1 MDQSGL
7 RTRSIEG
14 ASKGTN
20 EGAAHEGHALQ
31 RGLTWKDAFWVTS
44 GVPGGVLFTI
54 GGVSATIGQPAWSI
68 WVAAILMGL
77 IQSATYA
84 EISGLFPHKSGGAS
98 VYGAMAWV
106 RYSKTIAPVS
116 VWCNWLAWS
125 PMLALGTGLAAN
137 YALSSLYA
145 PDAAIN
151 TWRLTLLDLGFIKQ
165 GLSLRINATFIIA
178 AIFLLITFKLQHSGA
193 SKAARTQRILGIA
206 SLAPLLIVGIVP
218 FVTGDV
224 PAAHLWPLLPLGH
237 DAQGNVTAAT
247 FGSWNGAGITMAFG
261 AMFMAGW
268 AAYGFET
275 AVCYTRE
282 FRNPRTDTA
291 KAIFWSGMACLLVM
305 TLVPLAFQGVLGTKG
320 MLDPKIADGT
330 GVAAAMAHM
339 VGGGAIVFDVVV
351 VMLILTILLIV
362 MTSMMGSSRTLYQA
376 SVDGWLPKYL
386 SHVNEHGAPTRAMWT
401 DLGFNLV
408 LLLMSDYMTVLSI
421 SNVCYMIFVFLNLQ
435 SGWIHR
441 LDRAD
446 ADRPFRC
453 PTWLLAAGAL
463 CGYLDLAFIGAGAD
477 MQGVGTMRNGLIAM
491 LLIVP
496 VFMFRHYWQD
506 RGRFPARMQQDMEW
520 KGGARPAGLRG
531 VLPYGALLFAVFVV
545 WFSHHLAKPFL

>member
-1 MDQSGL
+1 MDQTGL

-14 ASKGTN
+14 AAD
-20 EGAAHEGHALQ
+20 GAAHEGHSLQ

-54 GGVSATIGQPAWSI
+54 GGVSATIGQPAWAI

-165 GLSLRINATFIIA
+165 GLSLRINATFIVA

-193 SKAARTQRILGIA
+193 SKAAKTQRILGIA

-224 PAAHLWPLLPLGH
+224 PAAHLWPLMPLGH
-237 DAQGNVTAAT
+237 DAQGNLTASV
-247 FGSWNGAGITMAFG
+247 FGSWNGSGITMAFG

-282 FRNPRTDTA
+282 FRNPRTDTV

-351 VMLILTILLIV
+351 IMLMLTILLIV

-477 MQGVGTMRNGLIAM
+477 LQGVGTMRNGLIAM

-506 RGRFPARMQQDMEW
+506 RGRFPARMAQDMEW
-520 KGGARPAGLRG
+520 RGGVRPAGLRG
-531 VLPYGALLFAVFVV
+531 LLPYAALLLAVFVV
-545 WFSHHLAKPFL
+545 WFSHYLAKPFF